1 MGFLL
6 LGVDSLIALIAI
18 GPIISRRWAVPLA
31 LLFGVG
37 DGAGYLIGTAFH
49 WSVPDNVSNILQTSI
64 LVVLGLYWIGVAI
77 FSKRAALAEQQSK
90 ARWGVWVLPWAL
102 SIDNITYGLVDGV
115 TKGASVWVSASE
127 QALSSAIQA
136 RYRARDRYGARV
148 RIPGG
153 AAPHG
158 AGQRNRRRRPDRRG
172 RRPAVGRLT
181 YQPCGPAPPI
191 LAGRAVAGPGSWAI
205 RSAASHR
212 CR

>member
-6 LGVDSLIALIAI
+6 LGVDSLIACIAI

-102 SIDNITYGLVDGV
+102 SVDNITYGLVDGV

-136 RYRARDRYGARV
+136 GIGLAIGMGLAYAFPAV
-148 RIPGG
+148 RRRMALANGIAGG
-153 AAPHG
+153 ALIVAAG
-158 AGQRNRRRRPDRRG
+158 ALLL
-172 RRPAVGRLT
+172 VG
-181 YQPCGPAPPI
+181 
-191 LAGRAVAGPGSWAI
+191 
-205 RSAASHR
+205 
-212 CR
+212 